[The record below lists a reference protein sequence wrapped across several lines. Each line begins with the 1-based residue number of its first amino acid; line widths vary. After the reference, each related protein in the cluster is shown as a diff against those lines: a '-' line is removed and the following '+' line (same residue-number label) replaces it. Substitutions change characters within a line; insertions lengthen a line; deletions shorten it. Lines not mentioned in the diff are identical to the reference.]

1 MLAPMKWF
9 SIVALGVVPFAF
21 SFAQAPQGIEVSEPT
36 WEKGVTE
43 VIFKSRNTAQQS
55 GALAET
61 VLKARCEGVLREVLD
76 ANGKSTT
83 VFRNSSSTVVG
94 FNWKPAVEVNVIYL
108 VIRTSDERLSVFED
122 LSSVLV
128 RELAAVQ
135 QGFRA
140 EDHGCFFLT
149 NVGDGRISIEFR
161 GEKKLHPRIN
171 PFSFDMDIGPSGDLK
186 LRPDSV
192 KRL

>member
-1 MLAPMKWF
+1 MLSRMKWF
-9 SIVALGVVPFAF
+9 TIAALGAVPFAF
-21 SFAQAPQGIEVSEPT
+21 SFAQAPPSIEVSEPT
-36 WEKGVTE
+36 WEKGITE
-43 VIFKSRNTAQQS
+43 ITFTSRHTAQRS

-61 VLKARCEGVLREVLD
+61 IIKARCEGVLREVSD
-76 ANGKSTT
+76 ADGKSAA
-83 VFRNSSSTVVG
+83 VLKNSSSTAVG

-108 VIRTSDERLSVFED
+108 VVRTSDEKLRVFEN

-135 QGFRA
+135 HDFKP
-140 EDHGCFFLT
+140 EDNGYFFLT
-149 NVGDGRISIEFR
+149 SVGNDRITVEFR

-171 PFSFDMDIGPSGDLK
+171 PFSFDMDIGPNGDLK

-192 KRL
+192 KR